1 VIIAAYGRP
10 EALRPTLASVLAQ
23 SEQDFE
29 VLVVADACP
38 PDALEAMRHPD
49 PRVRLLNLPRRAG
62 HQYGPNAVGLARARG
77 EFIAF
82 LNHDDLWLRD
92 HLARARAA
100 LGDDPHG
107 FHFARAAFCHY
118 AGQAHWQAT
127 LGRLVFSEFNQPQAT
142 WRCLDG
148 PNALFEPASAWVLP
162 AALARR
168 IGPWRPPGTVART
181 PVMDWVCLA
190 ARAGAR
196 FSFGDAP
203 TVLKLN
209 LHHPP
214 HQDQPTY
221 AMPTPDV
228 ADLADWLEASP
239 DRVRARLADDI
250 AQAPGREGLLAR
262 DLLANPPQAADP
274 AEADALARYTALRA
288 GAPYGD
294 EPDAAAWREAALA
307 SLALRTGE
315 HLPGFPPVD
324 ALLAGTV
331 PA

>member
-1 VIIAAYGRP
+1 
-10 EALRPTLASVLAQ
+10 
-23 SEQDFE
+23 
-29 VLVVADACP
+29 
-38 PDALEAMRHPD
+38 
-49 PRVRLLNLPRRAG
+49 
-62 HQYGPNAVGLARARG
+62 
-77 EFIAF
+77 
-82 LNHDDLWLRD
+82 
-92 HLARARAA
+92 
-100 LGDDPHG
+100 
-107 FHFARAAFCHY
+107 
-118 AGQAHWQAT
+118 
-127 LGRLVFSEFNQPQAT
+127 
-142 WRCLDG
+142 
-148 PNALFEPASAWVLP
+148 
-162 AALARR
+162 
-168 IGPWRPPGTVART
+168 
-181 PVMDWVCLA
+181 
-190 ARAGAR
+190 
-196 FSFGDAP
+196 
-203 TVLKLN
+203 
-209 LHHPP
+209 
-214 HQDQPTY
+214 
-221 AMPTPDV
+221 MPTPDV